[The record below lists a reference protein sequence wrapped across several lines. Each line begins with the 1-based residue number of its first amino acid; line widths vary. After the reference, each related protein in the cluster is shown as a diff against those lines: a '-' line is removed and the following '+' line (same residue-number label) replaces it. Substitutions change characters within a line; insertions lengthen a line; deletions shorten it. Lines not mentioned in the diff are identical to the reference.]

1 MNSERECT
9 IKLGPIKRL
18 DTPTFKMPVMDPAR
32 AIAEQLEC
40 ELLLFADRFK
50 TRRVYF
56 VQWTEDKNFSLIN
69 HYKMFTHDNRAEAYH
84 FARFYRT
91 NVKIYDFKKIID
103 LTDKANVLTS
113 CISVKRNACAIIAFI
128 NSPSRF
134 KGSYNE
140 KTFKALQN
148 VSPSFVSE
156 IGAKKRNGKTIR
168 MYTCENL

>member
-9 IKLGPIKRL
+9 IKLGPTKRL

-40 ELLLFADRFK
+40 KLLLFADRFK

-84 FARFYRT
+84 LARFYRT

-103 LTDKANVLTS
+103 LPLE
-113 CISVKRNACAIIAFI
+113 AIRHIP
-128 NSPSRF
+128 SPNRR
-134 KGSYNE
+134 E
-140 KTFKALQN
+140 AEELWKTFNTCARCNGQSKCFDVMYFGQ
-148 VSPSFVSE
+148 
-156 IGAKKRNGKTIR
+156 KKRLCNYCIYKLTFPF
-168 MYTCENL
+168 